1 MLDFTTL
8 VGQYNSSALTLASG
22 QYGTI
27 ALDSSSRIIQDHATS
42 SIKIGNGTILMGIFA
57 EDTASAGGENGIVP
71 LWVRQDTLASSVD
84 TDGDFATGKVDS
96 LGALWVHD
104 DNNKLYAED
113 TAHVSGDMGRL
124 ILAVRNDAGTALAGT
139 DGDYI
144 PLSTD
149 ATGNLRVT
157 ASIDMTPGT
166 EGDVGSA
173 ELTTGEVG
181 SIGLST
187 WVDIVSIPVTTG
199 TYYICEVD
207 GSADKLCNFRLVV
220 WDASQ
225 DPGDEVVKIFRK
237 FLVTENIGTMSLNF
251 GRHIEMTGGAD
262 LSLKLQAI
270 RLRAGATNANASG
283 GINGYTI

>member
-8 VGQYNSSALTLASG
+8 VGQYNSSALTLANG

-27 ALDSSSRIIQDHATS
+27 ALDSSSRIIQDHSSS
-42 SIKIGNGTILMGIFA
+42 SIKIGNGTILMGVFA
-57 EDTASAGGENGIVP
+57 EDAASAGGENGIVS
-71 LWVRQDTLASSVD
+71 LWVRQDTLASSTS

-104 DNNKLYAED
+104 SNNTLYAED

-124 ILAVRNDAGTALAGT
+124 VLAVRNDTGTALAGT

-144 PLSTD
+144 PFSTD
-149 ATGNLRVT
+149 ALGNLRT
-157 ASIDMTPGT
+157 TTIIDPTPGT
-166 EGDVGSA
+166 EGDVGSD
-173 ELTTGEVG
+173 ETGDGEIP
-181 SIGLST
+181 SIGTSA

-199 TYYICEVD
+199 TYFITEVD
-207 GSADKLCNFRLVV
+207 GSADKLCNFRLVI
-220 WDASQ
+220 WDSSQ
-225 DPGDEVVKIFRK
+225 DPGLEAVKIFRK
-237 FLVTENIGTMSLNF
+237 FLVTENVGTTSLVF
-251 GRHIEMTGGAD
+251 PRHIEMAGGAN

-270 RLRAGATNANASG
+270 RLRAGATDANASG